1 MTAAEKAKELVDKY
15 STTIGTSDFHIPKF
29 ISGIPCADGS
39 PEYSKL
45 LEEETTQLAKEQAL
59 ICVDEILAELPDWKD
74 ATADDND
81 LVYEWEE
88 KRITYWKSVKTEIQK
103 L

>member
-1 MTAAEKAKELVDKY
+1 MTPSEKAKELVDKY
-15 STTIGTSDFHIPKF
+15 MECAYVPWHGGSD
-29 ISGIPCADGS
+29 
-39 PEYSKL
+39 EMTQ
-45 LEEETTQLAKEQAL
+45 EEAAKEAAT

-74 ATADDND
+74 ADEDEHD

-88 KRITYWKSVKTEIQK
+88 KRITYWQSVKTEIQK